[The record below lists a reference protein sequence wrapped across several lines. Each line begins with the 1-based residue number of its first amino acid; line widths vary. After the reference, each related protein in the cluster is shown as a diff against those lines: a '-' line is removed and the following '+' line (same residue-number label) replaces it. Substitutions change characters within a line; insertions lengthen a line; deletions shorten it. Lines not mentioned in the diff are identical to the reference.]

1 MSPPN
6 DERRYSD
13 EEFALI
19 LRTASEAEDGLT
31 PTPVPTPPQEGLT
44 LPEIQEIAEEV
55 GIDPHR
61 VSRAALM
68 LSVGEPE
75 TLVRLAGG
83 PVKYRHEHVIE
94 GELTAEDMIR
104 IIDVARREFETQGES
119 REVMGALEWRGST
132 AGSSSVS
139 VSLTPRGGETTLRT
153 YVNRTEPLLGVFGGV
168 GLPVAGVIGVL
179 MGKLVFGESDAGIAA
194 AFFSGLVPAMLFARV
209 LWKRSTKKWR
219 ERLLGLMDAMAK
231 EAEDAA
237 RRKEEDEEVPPENA

>member
-19 LRTASEAEDGLT
+19 LRTASEVEDS
-31 PTPVPTPPQEGLT
+31 PTPAPALAPPQEGLT
-44 LPEIQEIAEEV
+44 LPEIQEIAQEV

-61 VSRAALM
+61 VSRAAM
-68 LSVGEPE
+68 LLSAGETE

-83 PVKYRHEHVIE
+83 PVKYRHEHVIR

-104 IIDVARREFETQGES
+104 VIEVARREFETQGES

-132 AGSSSVS
+132 GGSSSVS
-139 VSLTPRGGETTLRT
+139 VSLTPRGGETTLQT

-168 GLPVAGVIGVL
+168 GLPVAGIIGVTL
-179 MGKLVFGESDAGIAA
+179 GKLVFGESDAGIAA
-194 AFFSGLVPAMLFARV
+194 AFFSGLAPAMLFARV
-209 LWKRSTKKWR
+209 LWKRSTKKWK
-219 ERLLGLMDAMAK
+219 ERLLRLMDAMAR

-237 RRKEEDEEVPPENA
+237 RRKEEDEEGPAEDA